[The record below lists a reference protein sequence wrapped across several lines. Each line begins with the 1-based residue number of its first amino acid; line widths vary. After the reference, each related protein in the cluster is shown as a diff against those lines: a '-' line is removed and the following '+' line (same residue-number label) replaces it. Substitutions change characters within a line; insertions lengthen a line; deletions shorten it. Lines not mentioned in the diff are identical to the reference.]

1 VTLPQLART
10 MGCSSHAARWLR
22 SRWERAGWA
31 CGRALLVGAPV
42 FVWLTRRGQSLA
54 GIEYSLWRPN
64 AGMLAHIAAVTD
76 VRLHVLDRHP
86 GAVWVCER
94 ELHRELAIEPGG
106 RQRHRPD
113 GLVVIDGR
121 EVAVEVELT
130 LKRRARIEQIMAEL
144 VARYGSVTYFVAPA
158 ARHPRWRSS
167 TRGWARLRPP
177 ARTSRP
183 PSTRW
188 ASPTAKAEWARR
200 SGEWPSAS
208 TRPSGANPYVAS
220 RAGRWRSRRALA
232 ARPSGAG
239 SPSPR

>member
-1 VTLPQLART
+1 MTSTSTHNVEPSPAPRARRSDAGTVRCSERDLELLRVVGEQYAVSLPQLARM

-31 CGRALLVGAPV
+31 RGRALLVGEPV
-42 FVWLTRRGQSLA
+42 FVWLSRRGQRLA
-54 GIEYSLWRPN
+54 GIEYAVWRPN

-86 GAVWVCER
+86 GALWVCER
-94 ELHRELAIEPGG
+94 ELHRELGGDPGA

-144 VARYGSVTYFVAPA
+144 VARYGSVTYFAAPA
-158 ARHPRWRSS
+158 PRR
-167 TRGWARLRPP
+167 TPQRLATEIGRGRVQVLELPKETQR
-177 ARTSRP
+177 
-183 PSTRW
+183 
-188 ASPTAKAEWARR
+188 
-200 SGEWPSAS
+200 
-208 TRPSGANPYVAS
+208 
-220 RAGRWRSRRALA
+220 
-232 ARPSGAG
+232 
-239 SPSPR
+239 